1 MGTKGWN
8 KFSATTESKSGSGGG
23 GASAKRPLVDLTAFP
38 ILTEEVGYPPSPV
51 ARTGAGTGAVPS
63 GGTGGGLGQ
72 TALKAVADVLG
83 WKVKAGDTAGFTGAL
98 TQAFTLTEV
107 EGHVE
112 AKWVP
117 RTYAVQSDLSGGIT
131 GAQAS
136 LYTRAK
142 YTLDQS
148 LPLLDGLRALNPAAD
163 PEDVEALRAVVRS
176 QMIELVGE
184 MPYAGGPRV
193 SRVTQ
198 YFSLLL
204 GQTLSTNMTPPVET
218 NPDKVAG
225 TLGNLRDVFGVATL
239 IYHRPHGAP
248 PYTPRPTSNP
258 LINTIDDEQ
267 NTTNYRV
274 LSDYLTSL
282 AQSWISNLPFFGL
295 LTTTPFFG
303 TQLVLIS
310 RQLSVAAEMV
320 DELRFALDSVF
331 IGPAERQTLEIR
343 FSTGDQPMFLEDLLQ
358 WIQTLVTDE
367 APSVIQ
373 SGGKFGVYQVMQ
385 LVDQLQRLIGGAVA
399 PLNTDIPPAY
409 FSPRVTIALQTLAD
423 ELADLASIVQPVA
436 TRTLP
441 INPI

>member
-1 MGTKGWN
+1 MGFIHFGAAKTSRFVSRG
-8 KFSATTESKSGSGGG
+8 GGGGGG

-51 ARTGAGTGAVPS
+51 ARTGAGTGAFPS
-63 GGTGGGLGQ
+63 PGAGGGLGQ

-107 EGHVE
+107 EGHTE

-148 LPLLDGLRALNPAAD
+148 LPLLDGLQALNPAAD
-163 PEDVEALRAVVRS
+163 PEDVEALRAVVRG
-176 QMIELVGE
+176 QMMQLVGE

-193 SRVTQ
+193 NRVTQ
-198 YFSLLL
+198 YFYLLL
-204 GQTLSTNMTPPVET
+204 GQTLTTTMSPPVQT
-218 NPDKVAG
+218 NPDLVAG
-225 TLGNLRDVFGVATL
+225 TLGNMRDVFGVATL
-239 IYHRPHGAP
+239 LYPGA
-248 PYTPRPTSNP
+248 TSNP
-258 LINTIDDEQ
+258 LVNTIEDEQ
-267 NTTNYRV
+267 NTTNFRV

-282 AQSWISNLPFFGL
+282 AQSWVSNLPFFGL
-295 LTTTPFFG
+295 LTPTPFFG

-331 IGPAERQTLEIR
+331 IGPAERQTLEIQ
-343 FSTGDQPMFLEDLLQ
+343 FSTTDPGTGQLDQPLFLEDLLL
-358 WIQTLVTDE
+358 WIQNLVTDE

-373 SGGKFGVYQVMQ
+373 GGGKFGVYQVMQ
-385 LVDQLQRLIGGAVA
+385 VVNQLQRLISGAVA
-399 PLNTDIPPAY
+399 PLNADIPPAY
-409 FSPRVTIALQTLAD
+409 FSSRVTIAMQTLAD
-423 ELADLASIVQPVA
+423 ELADLASIVQPV
-436 TRTLP
+436 TTPSLP